1 MKKIECFQP
10 RGLVKLLYVLLCGGM
25 IIDCACM
32 MTAKNNI
39 AEGIVFAVLFG
50 FPILLTI
57 FGIFMYKISVVDKYI
72 VVRKWYGIKKIIELE
87 NVTKVVMASNTGKAI
102 DASRIHVYVGK
113 RKILSLDPVL
123 ENYKEMK
130 RYIINNIDDAK
141 IEIIS

>member
-10 RGLVKLLYVLLCGGM
+10 RGLVKLLCVLWCGGM

-32 MTAKNNI
+32 TTTKNSI
-39 AEGIVFAVLFG
+39 TEGIVFAVLFG

-57 FGIFMYKISVVDKYI
+57 FGIFMYKISVKDKFI
-72 VVRKWYGIKKIIELE
+72 VIRKWYGIKKKIELE
-87 NVTKVVMASNTGKAI
+87 NITKVVMASSTGKAI
-102 DASRIHVYVGK
+102 DANRIHVYVGK
-113 RKILSLDPVL
+113 RKILSLDPIL

-130 RYIINNIDDAK
+130 RYIINNIDEEK

>member
-10 RGLVKLLYVLLCGGM
+10 RGLVKLLCVLLCGGM

-32 MTAKNNI
+32 TTAKNSI
-39 AEGIVFAVLFG
+39 TEGIVFAVLFG

-57 FGIFMYKISVVDKYI
+57 FGIFMYKISVKDKFI
-72 VVRKWYGIKKIIELE
+72 VIRKWYGIKKKIELE
-87 NVTKVVMASNTGKAI
+87 NITKVVMASRTGKAI
-102 DASRIHVYVGK
+102 DANRIHVYVGK
-113 RKILSLDPVL
+113 RKILSLDPIL

-130 RYIINNIDDAK
+130 RYIINNIDEEK